1 MGKSYIIIFNSTRK
15 RLLNKIGV
23 LIGELKI
30 SVVMVLIV
38 LKWNNKR
45 GFEVIVNFF
54 NQIYKHFIV
63 SHWISLDKYCKSIN
77 KKLTIRLK
85 LRLIRTRLST

>member
-1 MGKSYIIIFNSTRK
+1 MFNSTRK

-45 GFEVIVNFF
+45 GFEVIVHFF

-63 SHWISLDKYCKSIN
+63 AHWISLDKYC
-77 KKLTIRLK
+77 
-85 LRLIRTRLST
+85 